1 MKQCAG
7 FTLIELMVT
16 LSIVGILSAIAF
28 TQYQSYAIR
37 STENACLAE
46 AVAYT
51 RAASLAFSQIP
62 PVPGDI
68 PVQTASACASY
79 SGAAV
84 NISSVYTATPN
95 TPGVRLVSCRV
106 STASCELL

>member
-1 MKQCAG
+1 MRQLGG
-7 FTLIELMVT
+7 FTLIELMISM
-16 LSIVGILSAIAF
+16 SIVGILSAIAF

-51 RAASLAFSQIP
+51 KAASLALLQIP
-62 PVPGDI
+62 PVPADI
-68 PVQTASACASY
+68 PVQPTSACTSF
-79 SGAAV
+79 SGVAV
-84 NISSVYTATPN
+84 DMNSTYTATPN

-106 STASCELL
+106 STASCALI